1 MINKIKFQA
10 SIRGKLLFTMIGL
23 IISLL
28 AIFTFIQIASQKD
41 MLEGELQNRINLIKE
56 NMKEKGETLSDNLAF
71 RVEDAIASFNLMGII
86 KETDKAVKEHEELDY
101 IILVDSEGFARIHTK
116 NLQLQGTKLDNEE
129 DKYALQQKKATINEF
144 NKYDIPFMEFIVPI
158 QISNEL
164 WGILRLGYSLEHLNK
179 VIYNSRE
186 KINKQVEGVV
196 MRSIYTGI
204 IFVVIGSVIVLLL
217 SNKFTRP
224 LIRLTKTAKELAK
237 GNFSATDEIV
247 VQSKDEVGILAQT
260 FTEMSKELKA
270 SYGKLEEYSRELEQ
284 KVAERT
290 KELAVAR
297 DQAMAANDSKSR
309 FLANMS
315 HEIRT
320 PLNSI
325 VGFSQI
331 LLKDS
336 KDHVL
341 TEEFRQF
348 LQNIKVSGENL
359 SELINNILDLSKIE
373 AGKTTLSME
382 NLNLKLL
389 VQGIFHTNKAQAI
402 KKNIKFNYTYDPDLP
417 EIIYSDRT
425 KLNQILMNLTSN
437 AIKFTA
443 AKKEVSLKAARE
455 KDVIVF
461 EVEDQ
466 GIGIAPGRQESIF
479 EPFEQAESSTT
490 RLYGGTGL
498 GLSIAKSMVKLL
510 KGEISLK
517 SEEGKGTTF
526 IFKIP
531 LVESDGEFTAK
542 DELDWDDIKFLKD
555 NKVLIVEDNIMNQQM
570 IRALFK
576 ELGLEVDIASNGE
589 SGIKMAISLKPDL
602 IIMDM
607 HMPEMDGLETTRR
620 LHRQPECKDIPIIFL
635 SADALS
641 DRQKEVKDEGITD
654 YLTKPLD
661 INKLI
666 NVLVKYLRYEQ
677 DLSPDTVTGN
687 AVTGNASMPEEIK
700 TRLIDEFDI
709 LSKIPHYLTG
719 KISSQIKQMLELCKG
734 YNSPFTEILEQVEDA
749 AFSRNTKRADDLIKE
764 AINYAKDGKTEHEA
778 GAS

>member
-1 MINKIKFQA
+1 MIKKIRLRS
-10 SIRGKLLFTMIGL
+10 SIRWKLLFTMIGL

-56 NMKEKGETLSDNLAF
+56 NMKERGKTLSDNLAF

-86 KETDKAVKEHEELDY
+86 KEIDKAVKKHEELNY
-101 IILVDSEGFARIHTK
+101 IILVDSKGYAHIHTK
-116 NLQLQGTKLDNEE
+116 KPQLQETKLNNKE
-129 DKYALQQKKATINEF
+129 DTYAIQHALHEKKAVINEF
-144 NKYDIPFMEFIVPI
+144 KKYDIPYMEFIVPI

-164 WGILRLGYSLEHLNK
+164 WGILRLGYSLEMLNK
-179 VIYNSRE
+179 VIYDSRE
-186 KINKQVEGVV
+186 KIQKQIDEVF
-196 MRSIYTGI
+196 MSSIITGI
-204 IFVVIGSVIVLLL
+204 VFIIIGSTIVLLL
-217 SNKFTRP
+217 STRFTRP
-224 LIRLTKTAKELAK
+224 LIRLTETANELAK

-247 VQSKDEVGILAQT
+247 VQSNDEVGVLAQT
-260 FTEMSKELKA
+260 FTEMSKELKT
-270 SYGKLEEYSRELEQ
+270 SYGKLEEYSRDLEQ

-297 DQAMAANDSKSR
+297 DQAVAANDSKSR

-331 LLKDS
+331 LLKES
-336 KDHVL
+336 EGHVL
-341 TEEFRQF
+341 SDEFRQF
-348 LQNIKVSGENL
+348 LKNINVSGENL

-373 AGKTTLSME
+373 AGRTDLSME

-402 KKNIKFNYTYDPDLP
+402 KKNIKFTYMYEPHLP
-417 EIIYSDRT
+417 EVIYSDRT
-425 KLNQILMNLTSN
+425 KLNQILMNLVSN
-437 AIKFTA
+437 AIKFTPA
-443 AKKEVSLKAARE
+443 QKAVNLKAVRE
-455 KDVIVF
+455 KDIIVF
-461 EVEDQ
+461 KVEDQ
-466 GIGIAPGRQESIF
+466 GIGIASDRQESIF
-479 EPFEQAESSTT
+479 EAFEQAESSTT

-498 GLSIAKSMVKLL
+498 GLSIAKSMAKLL
-510 KGEISLK
+510 KGEISLI

-526 IFKIP
+526 IFRIP
-531 LVESDGEFTAK
+531 LVESGE
-542 DELDWDDIKFLKD
+542 ELTVKEELNWDNIKFVND
-555 NKVLIVEDNIMNQQM
+555 NKVLIVEDNVMNQQM
-570 IRALFK
+570 IRALFN
-576 ELGLEVDIASNGE
+576 ELGLKVDIASNGE

-620 LHRQPECKDIPIIFL
+620 IHRDPVCKDVPVIFL

-641 DRQKEVKDEGITD
+641 DRQKEVKDEGISD
-654 YLTKPLD
+654 YLTKPLN

-666 NVLVKYLRYEQ
+666 NVLIKYLRHENN
-677 DLSPDTVTGN
+677 LLPK
-687 AVTGNASMPEEIK
+687 AVTANSPMPEEVE
-700 TRLIDEFDI
+700 TQLIDEFRI

-719 KISSQIKQMLELCKG
+719 KIASQVKKMLGISKE
-734 YNSPFTEILEQVEDA
+734 YYSPYTEILKQIEEA
-749 AFSRNTKRADDLIKE
+749 AFSRNTEKADDLIKK
-764 AINYAKDGKTEHEA
+764 ALNYAKNE
-778 GAS
+778 